1 MKSVYEDLATTLV
14 SATLCIATASMF
26 VVIFASMA

>member
-14 SATLCIATASMF
+14 SATLSNATASMF
-26 VVIFASMA
+26 EVIFASVA